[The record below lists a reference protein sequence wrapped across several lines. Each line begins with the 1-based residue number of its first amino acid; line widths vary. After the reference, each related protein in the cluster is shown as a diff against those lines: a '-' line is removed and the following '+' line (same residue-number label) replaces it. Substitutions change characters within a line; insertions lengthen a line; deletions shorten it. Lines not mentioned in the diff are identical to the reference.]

1 MGSRQRVSQTATAL
15 GLVALLGGFMLP
27 TAQARE
33 VGLPPQL
40 VIGEPTGVIYRTVGA
55 DGRVSFSDQP
65 AAGLNPGAGASRAG
79 SGAGQASQDVIRIP
93 TNRAE
98 TEARARAEREYWRKQ
113 ADGFAARQRDRDREA
128 ELQRRERIAAAEREA
143 RTLIVP
149 VGVPVRGGPWWFN
162 GQPGVGNNPPVG
174 VLGNGAG
181 AYTSSPG
188 AASGSGPA
196 SFIGSGF
203 SSAGSSAL
211 R

>member
-1 MGSRQRVSQTATAL
+1 MATHHRVSQTAIVL
-15 GLVALLGGFMLP
+15 GVVTLMGGLMLP
-27 TAQARE
+27 AAQARE

-65 AAGLNPGAGASRAG
+65 IAGASSGTGASRPG
-79 SGAGQASQDVIRIP
+79 SAVGQTSQDVIRIP
-93 TNRAE
+93 VNRAE
-98 TEARARAEREYWRKQ
+98 TEARARAERDYWRKQ

-174 VLGNGAG
+174 ALGNGAG

-188 AASGSGPA
+188 VASAGGPA
-196 SFIGSGF
+196 NFIGSGF
-203 SSAGSSAL
+203 SSAGSGGL

>member
-1 MGSRQRVSQTATAL
+1 MATLYRVSQRPTTLAT
-15 GLVALLGGFMLP
+15 VALLGSLLLGP
-27 TAQARE
+27 AQARE

-40 VIGEPTGVIYRTVGA
+40 VIGEPTGVIYRA

-65 AAGLNPGAGASRAG
+65 VVGSSSGAAASRPG
-79 SGAGQASQDVIRIP
+79 SAASQDVIRIP
-93 TNRAE
+93 VNRAE
-98 TEARARAEREYWRKQ
+98 TEARARAERDYWRKQ

-128 ELQRRERIAAAEREA
+128 ELQRRDRIAAAEREA
-143 RTLIVP
+143 RTVIVP

-174 VLGNGAG
+174 SLGNGAG

-188 AASGSGPA
+188 AASAGGPA
-196 SFIGSGF
+196 NFIGSGF
-203 SSAGSSAL
+203 SSAGSGGL